1 MAVQEHFEGF
11 DTQPDEMSRSAH
23 KRQAQKIRDFADK
36 IANLGDEAFKRIN
49 FVENDIK
56 EAFIVARKLR
66 RTSDERRRQL
76 QYAAKLLRDTDYQS
90 IFNQVDNINA
100 TSKEDP
106 NTMRFEIW
114 REYLLLAGVE
124 GINDFCSRILDTDR
138 NKLRNL
144 VKKATDEIKK
154 DIPDKVNVRSLFK
167 FIKAEVKRSGIAVP
181 DLSAQVKELKN
192 SLTQD

>member
-23 KRQAQKIRDFADK
+23 KRQAQKIRNFADK

-49 FVENDIK
+49 FIDNDIK
-56 EAFIVARKLR
+56 EAFVIARKLK

-76 QYAAKLLRDTDYQS
+76 QYAAKLLRDSDYQS
-90 IFNQVDNINA
+90 IFDQVDNVNA

-114 REYLLLAGVE
+114 REYLILAGVE

-138 NKLRNL
+138 NKIRNL
-144 VKKATDEIKK
+144 VKKASDEVKK
-154 DIPDKVNVRSLFK
+154 DAADKVNVRTLFK
-167 FIKAEVKRSGIAVP
+167 FIKSEVKRSGINVP
-181 DLSAQVKELKN
+181 DLSAKVKELKN
-192 SLTQD
+192 ALKQD